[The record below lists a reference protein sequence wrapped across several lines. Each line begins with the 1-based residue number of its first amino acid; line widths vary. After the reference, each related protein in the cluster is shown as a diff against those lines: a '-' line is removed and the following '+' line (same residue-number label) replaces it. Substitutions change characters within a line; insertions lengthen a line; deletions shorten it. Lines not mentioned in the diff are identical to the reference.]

1 MSWLP
6 LGRFGGVTSA
16 APVSR
21 ALPWAAAWGESLYG
35 ERGFYRSEVGP
46 IGHFATATHGAT
58 GRVLARAL
66 LRLAR
71 DEGCTGGVVDVGAG
85 RGELLTHLRGLD
97 DAVPLL
103 GVDVVDRPAGLAA
116 DVGWLTSPGGATLP
130 SGLAPRDALV
140 VAHEWLDVVPCTVA
154 EVDAAGTLRE
164 VLVDPVSGDES
175 LGPELRGEDL
185 RWCQEHWAGAVGAG
199 AAPGDRVEVGRTRD
213 DAWSQ
218 LLSRLDGGVALA
230 VDYGHRRGSRPPG
243 GTLTAFREGREVAT
257 VPDGSCDVTAHV
269 AVDSLRADEVL
280 TQREALHRL
289 GVSARTPEHGLATR
303 DPVSYLAGLAE
314 SGAAGALLDPA
325 GYGGFWWVLARVGRR
340 A

>member
-1 MSWLP
+1 MSWHP

-21 ALPWAAAWGESLYG
+21 ALPWTAAWGESLYG
-35 ERGFYRSEVGP
+35 EHGFYRSEVGP

-58 GRVLARAL
+58 GRVLAAAL

-71 DEGCTGGVVDVGAG
+71 DEGCTGGIVDVGAG
-85 RGELLTHLRGLD
+85 RGELLGHLRELD
-97 DAVPLL
+97 GAVPLL
-103 GVDVVDRPAGLAA
+103 GVDVVARPAGLAP
-116 DVGWLTSPGGATLP
+116 DVAWLTSPGGAALP
-130 SGLAPRDALV
+130 DGLAPRDALV

-154 EVDAAGTLRE
+154 EVDEEGTLRE

-175 LGPELRGEDL
+175 LGAPLRGEDL
-185 RWCQEHWAGAVGAG
+185 RWCREHWAEAVGEG
-199 AAPGDRVEVGRTRD
+199 ATPGDRAEVGRTRD
-213 DAWSQ
+213 DAWSD
-218 LLSRLDGGVALA
+218 LLARLDGGVALA
-230 VDYGHRRGSRPPG
+230 VDYGHRRGARPHR
-243 GTLTAFREGREVAT
+243 GTLTAFREGREVTT

-269 AVDSLRADEVL
+269 AVDSLRGDEVL
-280 TQREALHRL
+280 PQREALHRL
-289 GVSARTPEHGLATR
+289 GVRARTPDHGLASS
-303 DPVSYLAGLAE
+303 DPAAYLAGLAE